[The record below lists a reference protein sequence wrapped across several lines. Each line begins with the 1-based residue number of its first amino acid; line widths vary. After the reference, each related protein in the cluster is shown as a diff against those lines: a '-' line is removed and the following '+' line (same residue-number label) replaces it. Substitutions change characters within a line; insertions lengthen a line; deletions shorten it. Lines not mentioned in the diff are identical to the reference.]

1 VHDKIFIKNLV
12 IPCKIGLYEKERR
25 RKQDVIIDVEIFHNL
40 KEAGVTDNIRK
51 TINYSELTLRITKL
65 VSGCESRLLENIAQ
79 NIASL
84 VLKDSRTRK
93 VTVRVRKKKYSRNP
107 LAGIEITRLQHG

>member
-1 VHDKIFIKNLV
+1 MSDKIFIRNLV

-40 KEAGVTDNIRK
+40 REAGITDNIRK
-51 TINYSELTLRITKL
+51 TVNYSELTRRITKL
-65 VSGCESRLLENIAQ
+65 VSGSESRLLENIAQ

-84 VLKDSRTRK
+84 LLKESNATK
-93 VTVRVRKKKYSRNP
+93 VIVRVRKKRYSRNP
-107 LAGIEITRLQHG
+107 LAGIEITRLRHG